1 MNENDTNIENSKS
14 EIYIKSEISKIE
26 QEKLDNSNEENNK
39 EKELLI
45 YNLQSVSVVK
55 LIYHLSGKLEIFLMI
70 IGIFTTLFSGC
81 QYSIWVYIFGNSINE
96 FTNVIDLDKLP
107 ENEYNK
113 KLNEIE
119 VSINKLIFYFLILAA
134 FTFITNFLMVFLW
147 SYTALRQI
155 HKLKQRYQIFFYYIL
170 INIIQSL

>member
-55 LIYHLSGKLEIFLMI
+55 LICHLSGKLEIFLMI
-70 IGIFTTLFSGC
+70 
-81 QYSIWVYIFGNSINE
+81 Q
-96 FTNVIDLDKLP
+96 
-107 ENEYNK
+107 
-113 KLNEIE
+113 
-119 VSINKLIFYFLILAA
+119 
-134 FTFITNFLMVFLW
+134 
-147 SYTALRQI
+147 
-155 HKLKQRYQIFFYYIL
+155 
-170 INIIQSL
+170 